1 MTKITFTETDTHYMQ
16 RALELAAQGR
26 FTTHPNPNVGCVV
39 VDFSNDKAGEVVGE
53 GFHER
58 AGEAHAEVNA
68 LAAAGDAAKGATV
81 YVTLEP
87 CNHTG
92 RTPPCVDALIKA
104 DVTRVVVA
112 LEDPFPKVAGAGIK
126 RLKKAGIKVEVGL
139 LEREAYAISRGFF
152 TCHKLG
158 RPYVQLKMAASIDG
172 RTALANG
179 KSKWITGH
187 EARADVQVGR
197 AQAGAILTG
206 AGTVL
211 ADDPALNVR
220 PTEFPTGTV
229 YPGEPGKQDVR
240 QPVRVIIDHRGEVK
254 PDAKLFANGGP
265 VWLIRAR
272 ASGMQLPENAEEIV
286 METGVTGRID
296 LTALLQ
302 LIAERGIHTVWVETG
317 ARLAGA
323 LLTAELVDE
332 LIVYMAP
339 KLLGD
344 QSMGMFHLGNIMHM
358 DKVPVWEYSSVESIG
373 TDVKMVLTKTAGF
386 GLR

>member
-104 DVTRVVVA
+104 DVARVVVA

-152 TCHKLG
+152 TCQKLG

-254 PDAKLFANGGP
+254 PDAKLFTSGGP

-302 LIAERGIHTVWVETG
+302 LIAERGIHTVWVEAG

-332 LIVYMAP
+332 LVVYMAP

-344 QSMGMFHLGNIMHM
+344 QSMGMFHLGSITHM

>member
-1 MTKITFTETDTHYMQ
+1 MTKITFTEADTLYMQ
-16 RALELAAQGR
+16 RALALAAEGR

-39 VDFSNDKAGEVVGE
+39 VDYSNAAAGEVVGE
-53 GFHER
+53 GYHLK
-58 AGEAHAEVNA
+58 AGEAHAEVHA
-68 LAAAGDAAKGATV
+68 LAAAGERAKGATV

-92 RTPPCVDALIKA
+92 RTPPCVDALIHA
-104 DVTRVVVA
+104 EVARVVVA
-112 LEDPFPKVAGAGIK
+112 MEDPFPQVAGAGVK

-139 LEREAYAISRGFF
+139 LEKEAFAVSRGFF
-152 TCHKLG
+152 LRQKLG
-158 RPYVQLKMAASIDG
+158 RPMVQLKMAASIDG

-179 KSKWITGH
+179 ISQWITGH
-187 EARADVQVGR
+187 EARADVQLWR

-220 PTEFPTGTV
+220 ITEFPTGSD
-229 YPGEPGKQDVR
+229 YPGEPGKQAVR
-240 QPVRVIIDHRGEVK
+240 QPLRVVIDHRGEVH
-254 PDAKLFANGGP
+254 PSAKIFADGGP
-265 VWLIRAR
+265 VLLVRAQP
-272 ASGMQLPENAEEIV
+272 SGMQLPPHAEELV
-286 METGVTGRID
+286 METGVTGRVD

-302 LIAERGIHTVWVETG
+302 LLGERGIHTVWVEAG

-332 LIVYMAP
+332 LVVYMAP
-339 KLLGD
+339 KLMGD
-344 QSMGMFHLGNIMHM
+344 QAVGMFHLKNITHM
-358 DKVPVWEYSSVESIG
+358 DNVPVWEYNSVQQVG
-373 TDVKMVLTKTAGF
+373 TDVRMVLTKTAGF